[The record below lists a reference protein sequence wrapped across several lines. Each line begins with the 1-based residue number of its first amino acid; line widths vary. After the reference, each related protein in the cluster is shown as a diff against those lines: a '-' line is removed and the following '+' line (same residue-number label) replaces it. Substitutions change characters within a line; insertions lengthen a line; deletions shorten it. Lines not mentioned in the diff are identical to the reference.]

1 MYRTVSFGSSE
12 GVDYEAFDG
21 SLSLMSG
28 DTRACISITILSTA
42 VVEGEETIELE
53 LTSTESDAVI
63 SPDSAVITIA
73 SEGGT

>member
-1 MYRTVSFGSSE
+1 M
-12 GVDYEAFDG
+12 DYEAFDG

>member
-1 MYRTVSFGSSE
+1 M
-12 GVDYEAFDG
+12 DYEAFDG

-28 DTRACISITILSTA
+28 DTRACINITILSSA

-53 LTSTESDAVI
+53 LTSTESDVVI

-73 SEGGT
+73 SDQGI